1 MTDTKI
7 TLKESEIPTHFY
19 NIVADLPSPPA
30 PPVHP
35 GTGQPIGPEALAPI
49 FPQGL
54 IAHEVS
60 RDRAVEIPDEVRDIY
75 RLYRPTPVYRARAFE
90 ELLDTPAKIY
100 YKSEHVSPVGSHKLN
115 TALVQAYFNKREGVK
130 RLATETGAGQ
140 WGSALACASKLMG
153 LECMVYMVRVS
164 YDQKPYRRVM
174 MKTYGAEVVASPSSL
189 TNAGRTILAA
199 HPDSPGSLG
208 IAISEA
214 VEDAAGRDDTKYAL
228 GSVLNHVLLH
238 QTVIGLEARKQMELA
253 GDYPDIVIACH
264 GGGSNFAGLAFPF
277 LGEKLRGERK
287 GLRAIAVEPASCPTL
302 TAGGRRYDFGDTAGM
317 TPLLMMHTLGHEFHA
332 AAGARRRPALPRL
345 RPPRQPPPRRR
356 PDRGRG
362 LPAGDRLRERREV
375 RPVRGDDPRPRIRP
389 RRPQH
394 HRPRPRSEEVR
405 QAHRDPLQ
413 PLRPRPLR
421 PRRLRLLPRRHHGPA
436 RLTVGL
442 GWERPETALF
452 RAGEDAPVR
461 GRRQPRG
468 EAVAGCARRRPFGRP
483 STLPSE
489 AAASREARP

>member
-7 TLKESEIPTHFY
+7 TLPESEIPTHFY

-30 PPVHP
+30 PPIHP
-35 GTGQPIGPEALAPI
+35 GTREPIGPEALAPI

-60 RDRAVEIPDEVRDIY
+60 RERAVEIPDEVREIY

-90 ELLDTPAKIY
+90 EFLDTPARIY

-174 MKTYGAEVVASPSSL
+174 MRTYGAEVVASPSSL
-189 TNAGRTILAA
+189 TNAGRTILAE

-302 TAGGRRYDFGDTAGM
+302 TAGGRRYDFGDTAGL
-317 TPLLMMHTLGHEFHA
+317 TPLLMMHTLGHEFM
-332 AAGARRRPALPRL
+332 
-345 RPPRQPPPRRR
+345 PPPVHA
-356 PDRGRG
+356 GG
-362 LPAGDRLRERREV
+362 LRYHGSAPLVSHLLDAGLIEAEAFPQGTVFESAVKFAQCEGTIPAPESAHAIHSVIVHALEAKKSGKPTVILFNLSGHGLFDLGAYASLLDGTMDLR
-375 RPVRGDDPRPRIRP
+375 
-389 RRPQH
+389 
-394 HRPRPRSEEVR
+394 
-405 QAHRDPLQ
+405 A
-413 PLRPRPLR
+413 
-421 PRRLRLLPRRHHGPA
+421 
-436 RLTVGL
+436 
-442 GWERPETALF
+442 
-452 RAGEDAPVR
+452 
-461 GRRQPRG
+461 
-468 EAVAGCARRRPFGRP
+468 
-483 STLPSE
+483 
-489 AAASREARP
+489 